1 MSCRPRFLPALPFGV
16 ALLLAS
22 CTAVAAAAPAAIRLP
37 AEQARALGVRNAA
50 AVAAT
55 GIPLEHLPA
64 TVEPALERSAVVT
77 APYAGTVTRVLAVEG
92 SQVAAGAPLARVQS
106 RERMM
111 LEADAGRAASEARL
125 AARQARRD
133 AELLAE
139 GIVPAARAE
148 SSRALQEQSGA
159 TQAQFA
165 RALALAPAARGGL
178 PGEYELRAPLAGRV
192 LERKVAPGQALEA
205 MAAAFVVADTAQL
218 DVAIRAPAAARMRL
232 AAGQVARID
241 GTDARGRITAVGSAV
256 DGASQTVPVRARFA
270 AASALVPGQ
279 PVAVTLELPAP
290 QGALALP
297 RGALARV
304 GRDSVV
310 FAATQGGYRVVTV
323 EVLGESATQVVVRG
337 PLAAGSAVAVAGT
350 SALKALL
357 AAGE

>member
-1 MSCRPRFLPALPFGV
+1 
-16 ALLLAS
+16 
-22 CTAVAAAAPAAIRLP
+22 
-37 AEQARALGVRNAA
+37 
-50 AVAAT
+50 
-55 GIPLEHLPA
+55 
-64 TVEPALERSAVVT
+64 
-77 APYAGTVTRVLAVEG
+77 
-92 SQVAAGAPLARVQS
+92 
-106 RERMM
+106 MM

-133 AELLAE
+133 ADLLAE

-148 SSRALQEQSGA
+148 SSRALREQTGA

-205 MAAAFVVADTAQL
+205 MAAAFVVADTSQL

-256 DGASQTVPVRARFA
+256 DGASQTVPVRARFE
-270 AASALVPGQ
+270 ASSVLVPGQ

-310 FAATQGGYRVVTV
+310 FAATTGGYRVVTV

-337 PLAAGSAVAVAGT
+337 PLAAGTAVAVAGT